1 MTQFLEKEQ
10 EYFPKRGQSAIVS
23 LSWGGIIAGVF
34 AAVAIQLLFNLLG
47 IGIGASSIDATRG
60 DQPSQGMAIGAVIWF
75 ILSWILSLAIGAW
88 VASQFSPSS
97 NRRTGALQG
106 FLVWSVASIV
116 VVYLLSTA
124 AGNLI
129 GGAASVIGRT
139 ATLVGAG
146 ARTTAPGVAGLVSRA
161 TGITPSDISAQA
173 GDIAAD
179 PKFQQIVGDAVQNGS
194 FTQSDRYSLVNLMVE
209 RGHMSPEQANQDL
222 DKWQAQV
229 EAGAKNAKTTALKLE
244 DKAASGVS
252 ATGFGSFF
260 SLLLGLA
267 ASVAGGIFGMAP
279 RSRGTVVAAARA

>member
-1 MTQFLEKEQ
+1 MNQFFEREQ
-10 EYFPKRGQSAIVS
+10 EYLPKRGQSAIVS

-60 DQPSQGMAIGAVIWF
+60 DQPGQGMAIGAVIWF

-97 NRRTGALQG
+97 SRRTGALQG

-129 GGAASVIGRT
+129 GGTASVIGRT
-139 ATLVGAG
+139 ATLVGVG
-146 ARTTAPGVAGLVSRA
+146 AKTTAPGVAGLVSRA

-173 GDIAAD
+173 GDIASD
-179 PKFQQIVGDAVQNGS
+179 PKFQQIVGDAIQKGS
-194 FTQSDRYSLVNLMVE
+194 FSQKR
-209 RGHMSPEQANQDL
+209 PAN
-222 DKWQAQV
+222 
-229 EAGAKNAKTTALKLE
+229 
-244 DKAASGVS
+244 
-252 ATGFGSFF
+252 
-260 SLLLGLA
+260 
-267 ASVAGGIFGMAP
+267 P
-279 RSRGTVVAAARA
+279 

>member
-1 MTQFLEKEQ
+1 MIQFLEKEQ
-10 EYFPKRGQSAIVS
+10 EYFLKRGQTAIVS

-34 AAVAIQLLFNLLG
+34 AAVATQLLFNLLG

-60 DQPSQGMAIGAVIWF
+60 DQPGQGMAIGAVIWF

-88 VASQFSPSS
+88 VASQFAPSS
-97 NRRTGALQG
+97 DRRSGALQG

-129 GGAASVIGRT
+129 GGTASVIGRT
-139 ATLVGAG
+139 ATLVGSG
-146 ARTTAPGVAGLVSRA
+146 AKTTAPGVAGLVSRA
-161 TGITPSDISAQA
+161 TGITPDEISTQA
-173 GDIAAD
+173 GDIASD
-179 PKFQQIVGDAVQNGS
+179 PKYKQIISDAVQNGS
-194 FTQSDRYSLVNLMVE
+194 FTQSDRGSLVNLMVE
-209 RGHMSPEQANQDL
+209 RGHMWPELANQDL
-222 DKWQAQV
+222 DKWQIQI
-229 EAGAKNAKTTALKLE
+229 EAGAKNAKATALKVE

-267 ASVAGGIFGMAP
+267 ASIAGGIFGVTP
-279 RSRGTVVAAARA
+279 RSRGTVLPEVRA